1 MYESFFGM
9 EHTPFVRD
17 IPAEKLYESD
27 AFRETLGRLCYVADR
42 QMFAV
47 VTADPGCGKST
58 LIRRFYS
65 ELPREEYII
74 LYLSDSKLTPRW
86 FYKGMLD
93 QLGLEARFYRGDSKR
108 QLQQQIEI
116 IHGVQHKK
124 VVCVLDEAHLLEK
137 ETLEEFRFLLNY
149 RFDSVSPMA
158 VVLVGQTELWD
169 NKLKL
174 QRYAAIRQRIDM
186 YCTLPHLDRAETEQ
200 YVKNHMDYAECSQE
214 IFTTKAMDE
223 IHKASAGIPRMVN
236 RVCEKSL
243 MYAFQQQRYYP
254 YFIIPL
260 SYQLF
265 HAFLCSLIFHF
276 CQNSRVTYVR
286 GFCTV

>member
-1 MYESFFGM
+1 MYESFFSM

-17 IPAEKLYESD
+17 IPADCLYESN

-42 QMFAV
+42 EMFAV
-47 VTADPGCGKST
+47 VTADSGCGKST

-65 ELPREEYII
+65 ELPKDEYIV

-93 QLGLEARFYRGDSKR
+93 QLGLESRFYRGDSKR
-108 QLQQQIEI
+108 QLQQYLEV

-158 VVLVGQTELWD
+158 VILVGQTELWD
-169 NKLKL
+169 QKLKL

-186 YCTLPHLDRAETEQ
+186 CCVLPHLDRSETER
-200 YVKNHMDYAECSQE
+200 YIKSHMDYSGCTQE
-214 IFTTKAMDE
+214 VFTEKALDE
-223 IHKASAGIPRMVN
+223 IHRISTGIPRVIN
-236 RVCEKSL
+236 RLCEKAL
-243 MYAFQQQRYYP
+243 MYA
-254 YFIIPL
+254 
-260 SYQLF
+260 YQKQKR
-265 HAFLCSLIFHF
+265 LIDDYMIK
-276 CQNSRVTYVR
+276 YVAEHETI
-286 GFCTV
+286 GTASIG